1 MTAMAAKKRNVNQF
15 PPAAVTNIAA
25 MGGTTVDRAAV
36 DDAAPRVSACR
47 ARLEPVQS
55 ERHCT
60 LIVLQISSKSTKA
73 ELLVIADDQ
82 AHKIKELQSQ
92 QRILFVITVLLLLL
106 QVL

>member
-1 MTAMAAKKRNVNQF
+1 MGSTTLDG
-15 PPAAVTNIAA
+15 AAV
-25 MGGTTVDRAAV
+25 G
-36 DDAAPRVSACR
+36 DAALRASACR

-55 ERHCT
+55 DRHCT
-60 LIVLQISSKSTKA
+60 LVVLQIRSKSMKY

-92 QRILFVITVLLLLL
+92 QRILFVIAALLLLL

>member
-1 MTAMAAKKRNVNQF
+1 
-15 PPAAVTNIAA
+15 
-25 MGGTTVDRAAV
+25 MGGTTLDGAAV
-36 DDAAPRVSACR
+36 GDAALRDSACR

-60 LIVLQISSKSTKA
+60 LIILQISSKSTKA

-92 QRILFVITVLLLLL
+92 QRILFVIAALLLLL

>member
-1 MTAMAAKKRNVNQF
+1 
-15 PPAAVTNIAA
+15 
-25 MGGTTVDRAAV
+25 MGIDRAAV
-36 DDAAPRVSACR
+36 GNSAECHQ
-47 ARLEPVQS
+47 ACGAGLEQVQS
-55 ERHCT
+55 KRHCA

-92 QRILFVITVLLLLL
+92 QRILFVIAALLLLL

>member
-1 MTAMAAKKRNVNQF
+1 M
-15 PPAAVTNIAA
+15 
-25 MGGTTVDRAAV
+25 DRAAV
-36 DDAAPRVSACR
+36 GDAAERDSACR

-60 LIVLQISSKSTKA
+60 LIVLQISSNSTKA

-92 QRILFVITVLLLLL
+92 QRVLFFIAALLLLL
-106 QVL
+106 KVL